1 MEGLQTAE
9 SSLTELRKQS
19 GKAVYQVFVHPTS
32 DDTVRGFL
40 EFREGLPLLMT
51 ESETGFKADNTDISF
66 SMDFRIIVDQ
76 LGVSRQEKFTERIRV
91 RLHPVVFVQR
101 PYAHGLTQVEERIW
115 PPSTEGWFGRVG
127 QTFFKE
133 NLVSIIVQEVINS
146 SDYWI
151 SIIDLKS
158 GELYEFHRIHSYEVP
173 ILTMMDNREW
183 GFKVEEAAYGGVCE
197 DTRKLYLSILD
208 GPPPS
213 FEKLVQ
219 LTWNTP
225 VRDLRLGK
233 TMRET
238 LLPLIP
244 NSGSKRVDDEVMAYL
259 AWVLSDSKDPLPEL
273 SGENRMDPLD
283 FIYEVHKAC
292 PLLMRLMN
300 YHIWQEM
307 ESTEPHEYL
316 SFLHNL
322 HAGKLKIPGRPRFK
336 SLYGKYPYR
345 DLYSIQ
351 SRQVFEQFY
360 RVYPYIKELN
370 ESKEVLTE
378 LPVSRK
384 EAKQSVHK
392 WYDRMALINADFG
405 FTTRTVRNQL
415 LGLHTL
421 IYLGRAHKWPHKH
434 MYWSATIKSNTR
446 VPEHIQIMLLP
457 RAAAEQ
463 VMRERKT
470 FEIEFSMWKYN
481 YNLYDLELRQWNIS
495 LRRILSS
502 LKRRCSLKSLKHT
515 SRNQKKIERITPDE
529 ARILDIT
536 STIVPVDQLE
546 RGYLPDLDTRQL
558 KTVLNSLQERGI
570 CDIMYFTKESWNNL
584 LIILQGEVGRVYSI
598 MRALLRYSP
607 TTLAHISKGGL
618 LAFAFLRLPYKTF
631 QFFMNSFEKKAAEAG
646 LQARCV
652 IPKDVRIYTKIFY
665 QRLLRDDGTWD
676 DNASY
681 FLEQART

>member
-1 MEGLQTAE
+1 
-9 SSLTELRKQS
+9 
-19 GKAVYQVFVHPTS
+19 
-32 DDTVRGFL
+32 
-40 EFREGLPLLMT
+40 
-51 ESETGFKADNTDISF
+51 
-66 SMDFRIIVDQ
+66 
-76 LGVSRQEKFTERIRV
+76 
-91 RLHPVVFVQR
+91 
-101 PYAHGLTQVEERIW
+101 
-115 PPSTEGWFGRVG
+115 
-127 QTFFKE
+127 
-133 NLVSIIVQEVINS
+133 
-146 SDYWI
+146 
-151 SIIDLKS
+151 
-158 GELYEFHRIHSYEVP
+158 
-173 ILTMMDNREW
+173 
-183 GFKVEEAAYGGVCE
+183 
-197 DTRKLYLSILD
+197 
-208 GPPPS
+208 
-213 FEKLVQ
+213 
-219 LTWNTP
+219 
-225 VRDLRLGK
+225 
-233 TMRET
+233 
-238 LLPLIP
+238 
-244 NSGSKRVDDEVMAYL
+244 
-259 AWVLSDSKDPLPEL
+259 
-273 SGENRMDPLD
+273 
-283 FIYEVHKAC
+283 
-292 PLLMRLMN
+292 
-300 YHIWQEM
+300 M

-681 FLEQART
+681 FLEQERT